1 MIESFG
7 FKDCAV
13 ILSSVD
19 SMESMNGGV
28 VIQVLGEL
36 SNDGAPSQK
45 FAQTFFLAS
54 VPPSGYFVLNNIFR
68 YLKED
73 IDSDFD
79 DAEPDSANEMDTSIA
94 HSNIGLDHLPN
105 GYHSTP
111 QAVVSEEEPSTTMA
125 TPVSSGPMISSP
137 DAQLDSSPVAVISDE
152 TREQHLDDDTAKGKS
167 TSIEPTPP
175 VTVQSSHEMQP
186 AVEESGH
193 TDEPT
198 NPVSQPVEPIPN
210 VEPSRSATTPAGPV
224 AKTWATM
231 AATNFE
237 RWGAQNTEQKVA
249 APAAAARPRGSGNP
263 SVPRKETAKASQ
275 QGIYIRHPEAYRQQ
289 KNRSRPLVI
298 SNTSKRKFK
307 KAL

>member
-19 SMESMNGGV
+19 SMESMNGGI

-68 YLKED
+68 YLRED

-94 HSNIGLDHLPN
+94 HSNVGSDHIPN
-105 GYHSTP
+105 GYHSAP
-111 QAVVSEEEPSTTMA
+111 QAVVSEEEPSTTIA
-125 TPVSSGPMISSP
+125 TPVSGPMLSSP
-137 DAQLDSSPVAVISDE
+137 DTQLDSSPITVVSDE
-152 TREQHLDDDTAKGKS
+152 TPEEHLDDDIAKGKS
-167 TSIEPTPP
+167 TSVESTPTA
-175 VTVQSSHEMQP
+175 TVQLSLEIQST
-186 AVEESGH
+186 VEESGH
-193 TDEPT
+193 ADEPANT
-198 NPVSQPVEPIPN
+198 ASQPVEPIPDA
-210 VEPSRSATTPAGPV
+210 EPSRNASTPTGPV

-237 RWGAQNTEQKVA
+237 KWGAQNTEQKAA
-249 APAAAARPRGSGNP
+249 APTVATRPRGTGNP
-263 SVPRKETAKASQ
+263 SVPRKETTKASQ
-275 QGIYIRHPEAYRQQ
+275 QGIYTYIRYPNSYEQ
-289 KNRSRPLVI
+289 
-298 SNTSKRKFK
+298 
-307 KAL
+307 